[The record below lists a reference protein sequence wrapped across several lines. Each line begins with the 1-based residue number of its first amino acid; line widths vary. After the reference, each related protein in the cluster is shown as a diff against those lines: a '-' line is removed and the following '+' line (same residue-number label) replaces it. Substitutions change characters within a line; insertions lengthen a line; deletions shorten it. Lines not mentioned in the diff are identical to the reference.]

1 MLKALK
7 HGRYARTEKLI
18 QGGADAGLLDW
29 IRAQIVAGYQPQG
42 ERGRRTTEQLTREV
56 YCSFVPGPK
65 ARRWPTQSSLW
76 AMRWVKWRAGGLE
89 TEPRYAVQSLDSRVR
104 SPFPL
109 RGRRRLRGDPRELV
123 FWVRA
128 RRDTVTLSLNRLLRL
143 AEEAREEWGI
153 GYISSLR
160 PDGGSGGEVSEQ
172 PRPGELPGPEP
183 GRAFQWG
190 PSTPGPPG
198 IHGTGFSEVVP

>member
-65 ARRWPTQSSLW
+65 ARR
-76 AMRWVKWRAGGLE
+76 
-89 TEPRYAVQSLDSRVR
+89 
-104 SPFPL
+104 
-109 RGRRRLRGDPRELV
+109 RLRGDPREQV

-128 RRDTVTLSLNRLLRL
+128 RYGD
-143 AEEAREEWGI
+143 AELESPAAPG
-153 GYISSLR
+153 
-160 PDGGSGGEVSEQ
+160 GGSAGGVGD
-172 PRPGELPGPEP
+172 RL
-183 GRAFQWG
+183 
-190 PSTPGPPG
+190 
-198 IHGTGFSEVVP
+198 HL